1 MSSFAAHIGKV
12 IGLFG
17 RFLFQEAS
25 VVFFFFFVLH
35 NPAFIS
41 QFFLNHFFFSFFFFS
56 FTCILV
62 SETIRKKNA
71 H

>member
-12 IGLFG
+12 IGLFR

-25 VVFFFFFVLH
+25 VAFFFFFVLH

-41 QFFLNHFFFSFFFFS
+41 QFFLNHLFFFLFFFQFYMYS
-56 FTCILV
+56 CV
-62 SETIRKKNA
+62 
-71 H
+71 